1 MLLSRVRNNLPS
13 NFAAHCL
20 TVGHLGHELSS
31 AVLALNSSFM
41 SSKINQKIFGDFEII
56 FVKLSVQLFPEGCN
70 WSSPVF
76 TAEGG
81 EDRSG

>member
-1 MLLSRVRNNLPS
+1 MASVTGAAAVREHWADKRMLLSRVPNNLPS

-41 SSKINQKIFGDFEII
+41 SSKIN
-56 FVKLSVQLFPEGCN
+56 
-70 WSSPVF
+70 
-76 TAEGG
+76 
-81 EDRSG
+81 